1 MKVVYDILVI
11 LHLLGMAALVGGWFA
26 VAASPRVSALMT
38 WGARAQLLSGVVLVG
53 LGESASALD
62 KVLDHNKVGLKLLI
76 AVAVLACAEMG
87 RGRQKRGGRAIGLA
101 NAAGYLAVLN
111 VIVAVGWP

>member
-11 LHLLGMAALVGGWFA
+11 VHLLGMAALVGGWFA

-87 RGRQKRGGRAIGLA
+87 RGRQQRGGRAVGLA